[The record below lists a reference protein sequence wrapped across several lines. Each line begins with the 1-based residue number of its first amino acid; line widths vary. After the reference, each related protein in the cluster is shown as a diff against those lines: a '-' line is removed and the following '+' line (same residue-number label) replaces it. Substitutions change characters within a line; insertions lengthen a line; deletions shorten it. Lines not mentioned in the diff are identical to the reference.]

1 MRREKMKPAAALV
14 LSAAMI
20 LSCVSPATLKAASTD
35 PTSSTER
42 EARNAAVAED
52 AATQGMVLLDNAK
65 DVLPIAKTGK
75 IALYGTGV
83 YNTVKGGT
91 GSGDVYLKSGSDW
104 SVLTAFNKAGY
115 EVVNQNFLAERKA
128 YAAANGGQ
136 EDIYDVAEVNIAA
149 AQSDTA
155 VFVISRTSAEN
166 ADRKAEK
173 GDYYLSDS
181 EAKNLAIVASA
192 YQKVVVVMNVGGV
205 IDTNFYHGKA
215 GRTAADN
222 LNRNKIEGLDALLL
236 MSQAGQEGGNALVK
250 VLNGTANPSGKLTD
264 TWAVEY
270 TDYASSPYF
279 ALHNGVDENGNLVT
293 TGGDNKEEYYT
304 DDIFVGYR
312 YFDTFGI
319 DVAYPFG
326 YGESYTDFDIHVKS
340 VTADAENITVTAD
353 VKNTGNIDGR
363 EVVEVYFSAPEGS
376 LDKAYQELAAY
387 KKVEVAKGAAKTV
400 TMSFATEDMASYD
413 ESRQCYVLED
423 GKYVIRI
430 GNSSRN
436 TVEAATISL
445 DQDVIT
451 EKTENQLGATKEQL
465 KKGTYEE
472 GSVLNG
478 LKVEKDANGN
488 DVYTPNYGNKK
499 VEGFLDAS
507 TEGYGKGITA
517 TSEGLSSIKTET
529 SLKAADFA
537 EPKTHTYSNGDVTTY
552 YTNQNVTE
560 NAEKTSLAYAKEKAS
575 KAGADL
581 EKGDVT
587 IKTARGTETIKNV
600 DIDENGNKVDLTD
613 ATLMDVA
620 VGNITAE
627 QLVASMTPLELSDLV
642 TGGSYSKGVDYTK
655 DVASTIGNGKV
666 LTAKNS
672 IHVSGTSSETTSN
685 LFRSRLIPNIS
696 CNDGPAGLRLPTESY
711 SASANVGKIVPVTK
725 DDVFDPNETYFSYH
739 AMGDYYSINALPIS
753 TDFTEEFNGK
763 YKVADGET
771 AIKYYQYCTAIPV
784 GTMIAQTWDTDLVE
798 KVGHAVGT
806 EMVEYG
812 VTSWLAPG
820 MNIHRN
826 PLCGRNFEY
835 YSEDPLLSGTTA
847 AAETKGVQTYEDGT
861 KTGVGVTLKH
871 FAFNN
876 QESERFNN
884 NSVMSERAAREIYL
898 KGFQIAVEKAQPDY
912 IMSSYNSINGVQ
924 TFLHYGLL
932 TEILRNEWGFRGFVM
947 TDWNPMD
954 NFTGRR
960 GLKYGKMVDTFKK
973 VAEPKGKLDYT
984 DFDVCARAQLM
995 YAGNDSEMPGAA
1007 NYGVTSPNTE
1017 LVYKGLNANIV
1028 DENGNALMR
1037 LGDLQRSA
1045 INMLNVILQTKIF
1058 QTDFYEKAGSYYEL
1072 EKLNKDYEALKKEL
1086 EQAKADAKDKTKT
1099 EEQLKDIKAQLEKA
1113 QADAKDKAAAETK
1126 LKALET
1132 QMETLKFQ
1140 SVKVKLKSVKSNAK
1154 KTAKVTVRKVDG
1166 AEKYQIT
1173 YSTKANFKKAKTVT
1187 VKKASASVKK
1197 FKSKKTYYVKVRALK
1212 TIAGKTVKTG
1222 YSNVKKVKVK

>member
-115 EVVNQNFLAERKA
+115 EVVNQDFLAERKA

-136 EDIYDVAEVNIAA
+136 EDIYDVAEVNTAA

-353 VKNTGNIDGR
+353 VKNTGNMDGR

-387 KKVEVAKGAAKTV
+387 KKGEVAKGAAKTV

-517 TSEGLSSIKTET
+517 TSEGLSSC
-529 SLKAADFA
+529 
-537 EPKTHTYSNGDVTTY
+537 
-552 YTNQNVTE
+552 
-560 NAEKTSLAYAKEKAS
+560 
-575 KAGADL
+575 
-581 EKGDVT
+581 
-587 IKTARGTETIKNV
+587 R
-600 DIDENGNKVDLTD
+600 
-613 ATLMDVA
+613 
-620 VGNITAE
+620 
-627 QLVASMTPLELSDLV
+627 
-642 TGGSYSKGVDYTK
+642 TK
-655 DVASTIGNGKV
+655 D
-666 LTAKNS
+666 
-672 IHVSGTSSETTSN
+672 
-685 LFRSRLIPNIS
+685 
-696 CNDGPAGLRLPTESY
+696 
-711 SASANVGKIVPVTK
+711 
-725 DDVFDPNETYFSYH
+725 TY
-739 AMGDYYSINALPIS
+739 
-753 TDFTEEFNGK
+753 
-763 YKVADGET
+763 
-771 AIKYYQYCTAIPV
+771 
-784 GTMIAQTWDTDLVE
+784 
-798 KVGHAVGT
+798 
-806 EMVEYG
+806 
-812 VTSWLAPG
+812 
-820 MNIHRN
+820 
-826 PLCGRNFEY
+826 
-835 YSEDPLLSGTTA
+835 
-847 AAETKGVQTYEDGT
+847 
-861 KTGVGVTLKH
+861 
-871 FAFNN
+871 
-876 QESERFNN
+876 
-884 NSVMSERAAREIYL
+884 
-898 KGFQIAVEKAQPDY
+898 
-912 IMSSYNSINGVQ
+912 
-924 TFLHYGLL
+924 
-932 TEILRNEWGFRGFVM
+932 
-947 TDWNPMD
+947 
-954 NFTGRR
+954 
-960 GLKYGKMVDTFKK
+960 
-973 VAEPKGKLDYT
+973 
-984 DFDVCARAQLM
+984 
-995 YAGNDSEMPGAA
+995 
-1007 NYGVTSPNTE
+1007 
-1017 LVYKGLNANIV
+1017 
-1028 DENGNALMR
+1028 
-1037 LGDLQRSA
+1037 LQQR
-1045 INMLNVILQTKIF
+1045 
-1058 QTDFYEKAGSYYEL
+1058 
-1072 EKLNKDYEALKKEL
+1072 
-1086 EQAKADAKDKTKT
+1086 
-1099 EEQLKDIKAQLEKA
+1099 
-1113 QADAKDKAAAETK
+1113 
-1126 LKALET
+1126 
-1132 QMETLKFQ
+1132 
-1140 SVKVKLKSVKSNAK
+1140 
-1154 KTAKVTVRKVDG
+1154 
-1166 AEKYQIT
+1166 
-1173 YSTKANFKKAKTVT
+1173 
-1187 VKKASASVKK
+1187 
-1197 FKSKKTYYVKVRALK
+1197 
-1212 TIAGKTVKTG
+1212 
-1222 YSNVKKVKVK
+1222 

>member
-1 MRREKMKPAAALV
+1 M
-14 LSAAMI
+14 
-20 LSCVSPATLKAASTD
+20 
-35 PTSSTER
+35 
-42 EARNAAVAED
+42 
-52 AATQGMVLLDNAK
+52 
-65 DVLPIAKTGK
+65 
-75 IALYGTGV
+75 
-83 YNTVKGGT
+83 
-91 GSGDVYLKSGSDW
+91 
-104 SVLTAFNKAGY
+104 
-115 EVVNQNFLAERKA
+115 
-128 YAAANGGQ
+128 
-136 EDIYDVAEVNIAA
+136 
-149 AQSDTA
+149 
-155 VFVISRTSAEN
+155 
-166 ADRKAEK
+166 
-173 GDYYLSDS
+173 
-181 EAKNLAIVASA
+181 
-192 YQKVVVVMNVGGV
+192 
-205 IDTNFYHGKA
+205 
-215 GRTAADN
+215 
-222 LNRNKIEGLDALLL
+222 
-236 MSQAGQEGGNALVK
+236 
-250 VLNGTANPSGKLTD
+250 NGTANPSGKLTD

-279 ALHNGVDENGNLVT
+279 ALHNGIDENGNLIT

-326 YGESYTDFDIHVKS
+326 YGESYTDFDISVKS

-353 VKNTGNIDGR
+353 VKNTGNMDGR

-436 TVEAATISL
+436 TVEAASISL

-451 EKTENQLGATKEQL
+451 EKTENQLGATKAEL
-465 KKGTYEE
+465 ENGTYEE
-472 GSVLNG
+472 GTVLNG
-478 LKVEKDANGN
+478 LNIEKDADGN

-517 TSEGLSSIKTET
+517 TSEGLSSMKTET

-696 CNDGPAGLRLPTESY
+696 FNDGPAGLRLPTESY

-739 AMGDYYSINALPIS
+739 AMGDYYSVNALPIS

-798 KVGHAVGT
+798 KVGRAVGT

-1086 EQAKADAKDKTKT
+1086 EQVKADAKDKTKT

-1126 LKALET
+1126 QKALET

-1173 YSTKANFKKAKTVT
+1173 YSTKSNFKKAKTVT
-1187 VKKASASVKK
+1187 VKKASTSVKK